1 MLLKITREKGV
12 REMDY
17 IKVVYKITADEG
29 LDKFAKDYTTHSF
42 YEMLKLYF
50 GIGNV
55 TWFGTDEGFDH
66 YEGIL
71 RVKTKDEIKEKEK
84 TMHEEL
90 SELVEAFKDYL
101 RQLPE
106 IEKKEWVWE

>member
-17 IKVVYKITADEG
+17 IKVVYKITVDEG

-50 GIGNV
+50 GIG
-55 TWFGTDEGFDH
+55 
-66 YEGIL
+66 
-71 RVKTKDEIKEKEK
+71 
-84 TMHEEL
+84 M
-90 SELVEAFKDYL
+90 
-101 RQLPE
+101 
-106 IEKKEWVWE
+106 